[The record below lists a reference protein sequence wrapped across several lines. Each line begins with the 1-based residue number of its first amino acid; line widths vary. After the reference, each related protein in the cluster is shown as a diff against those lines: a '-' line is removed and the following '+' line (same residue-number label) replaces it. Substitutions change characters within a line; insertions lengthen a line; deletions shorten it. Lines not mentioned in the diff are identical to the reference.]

1 MGSFSSWD
9 AVQADLGRQK
19 SKLEKAFLPSVFPT
33 TKMILQNDTMP
44 SNKKREVPR
53 RRKGC
58 DVSLVSVRFRHWIR
72 RRKEGRRGQDG
83 WRFFIRVPEVKEK
96 KWETV
101 KRRVCVI
108 NFLPAS
114 FFCDLQ
120 FREKMVRPNHCRVYV
135 LCCVDVPSVFSLS
148 KSAYVGKI

>member
-1 MGSFSSWD
+1 
-9 AVQADLGRQK
+9 
-19 SKLEKAFLPSVFPT
+19 
-33 TKMILQNDTMP
+33 MILQNDTMP

-108 NFLPAS
+108 NFLP
-114 FFCDLQ
+114 CQ
-120 FREKMVRPNHCRVYV
+120 FLLRFTVSREDGSPQPLSSVRSVLYYV
-135 LCCVDVPSVFSLS
+135 HVDVPSVFFS